1 MYHQPMS
8 LIVRCKKKMW
18 RDIVESK
25 ILIVDDDKEIRKL
38 ISVYLENEGMQTQKA
53 EDAIEALKLLEDKK
67 FDLIILDIMMPK
79 MDGIEACMK
88 IREERS
94 MPIIMLSA
102 KSEDMDKIQGLA
114 SGADDYLSKP
124 FNPLELIARVKS
136 QLRRYKKYNTDTN
149 SNKTVI
155 DIGDLTVNTDTRQV
169 WVREKE
175 VRLTPKEFNI
185 LELLARNKGIVL
197 SVEKIYEAVWKEDF
211 YKSDNTVMVHIT
223 KIRDKIE
230 EDPKHPIYVKTVWGV
245 GYKI

>member
-1 MYHQPMS
+1 
-8 LIVRCKKKMW
+8 
-18 RDIVESK
+18 
-25 ILIVDDDKEIRKL
+25 
-38 ISVYLENEGMQTQKA
+38 
-53 EDAIEALKLLEDKK
+53 
-67 FDLIILDIMMPK
+67 MPK

>member
-1 MYHQPMS
+1 
-8 LIVRCKKKMW
+8 MW

-149 SNKTVI
+149 NNKTVI